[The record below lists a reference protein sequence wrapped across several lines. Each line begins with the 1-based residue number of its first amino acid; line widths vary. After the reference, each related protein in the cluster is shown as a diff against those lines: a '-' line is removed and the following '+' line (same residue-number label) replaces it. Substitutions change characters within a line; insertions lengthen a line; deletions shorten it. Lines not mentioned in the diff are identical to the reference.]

1 MTLTLL
7 IILFIPCIG
16 GIFFLAWQNQQLR
29 QKLVNT
35 EERFFEKYQRL
46 EQEFSNYT
54 TQTEHQ
60 HLELKL
66 RFLNDQLNAA
76 IQEIGILKTHNQ
88 YKMSPQDLAARNSEH
103 LEVQNFNPDIKIYYG
118 KWQADEQHFDSKDFR
133 TEPSTHHF
141 YKIEINL
148 SKPEEAKLS
157 IVSRSE
163 YHYLALANPH
173 ILLAPVCDYDQK
185 PYNDQR
191 ILTDIAG
198 VLKKKDS
205 TWVVRQKAIIS
216 FT

>member
-16 GIFFLAWQNQQLR
+16 GVFFLAWQNQQLR
-29 QKLVNT
+29 QKLVDT

-46 EQEFSNYT
+46 QQEFNHYT

-60 HLELKL
+60 HLELKM
-66 RFLNDQLNAA
+66 RFLNEQLSAA
-76 IQEIGILKTHNQ
+76 IQEISILKTHNQ
-88 YKMSPQDLAARNSEH
+88 YKMSPQELAARNSEH
-103 LEVQNFNPDIKIYYG
+103 LEVQNFNPDIKIYYA
-118 KWQADEQHFDSKDFR
+118 KWNADKHQFDSEDFR
-133 TEPSTHHF
+133 TEPSIHHF
-141 YKIEINL
+141 YKIEVNL
-148 SKPEEAKLS
+148 NQPEQAKVS

-173 ILLAPVCDYDQK
+173 ILLDPVCQYEQK

-198 VLKKKDS
+198 TLKKKDS
-205 TWVVRQKAIIS
+205 AWTVREKVVIS
-216 FT
+216 FS